1 VNMTSPSI
9 KQRIAALLKMTTAS
23 GCTEAE
29 ALAAA
34 EKAAALMREHGLS
47 EADIT
52 IGQASARSASKG
64 QSARDDLWKIVAY
77 CTNTAPT
84 FVHEHGKRG
93 AELVFVGRDPGPEI
107 AAYLVAVLN
116 RAVDTGIAEFK
127 AGTFYRRRRS
137 DATRRAAVRDFTI
150 GMVGRLS
157 RRLIEIFG
165 PSIDK
170 KANALAKAAR
180 DERFAGALPVS
191 GPSGGKVRF
200 DDAAWSGWVAG
211 NRVNLAQGVAG
222 GTAERRQ
229 IGGL

>member
-1 VNMTSPSI
+1 MASDSI
-9 KQRIAALLKMTTAS
+9 KQKIAALLKMTTAS

-29 ALAAA
+29 AMNAA
-34 EKAAALMREHGLS
+34 EKVAALMCKHGLS
-47 EADIT
+47 ETDIAV
-52 IGQASARSASKG
+52 GQASVRSASKG
-64 QSARDDLWKIVAY
+64 QSARDDLWKFVAY
-77 CTNTAPT
+77 CTNTAPI
-84 FVHEHGKRG
+84 FLHKQSERG

-127 AGTFYRRRRS
+127 ASTFYRRRRS
-137 DATRRAAVRDFTI
+137 DATKRAAVRDFTM

-170 KANALAKAAR
+170 QANAIAKAAR

-191 GPSGGKVRF
+191 GSGGGKIRF
-200 DDAAWSGWVAG
+200 DEAAWYGMGAG
-211 NRVNLAQGVAG
+211 NRVNLAQGVSG
-222 GTAERRQ
+222 STAERRR

>member
-1 VNMTSPSI
+1 MTQNSI
-9 KQRIAALLKMTTAS
+9 RQKVAALLKMTTAS

-34 EKAAALMREHGLS
+34 EKAAAVMREHGLS

-64 QSARDDLWKIVAY
+64 KSARDELWKIVAY

-84 FVHEHGKRG
+84 FVHEYGKRG

-107 AAYLVAVLN
+107 AAYLVTVLN

-127 AGTFYRRRRS
+127 AGAFYRRRRS
-137 DATRRAAVRDFTI
+137 DPTRRAAVRDFTM
-150 GMVGRLS
+150 GMVRRLS

-170 KANALAKAAR
+170 KANALAKVAR
-180 DERFAGALPVS
+180 DERFVGAAPVS
-191 GPSGGKVRF
+191 APSGGKVRF
-200 DDAAWSGWVAG
+200 DDAAWSGWAAG
-211 NRVNLAQGVAG
+211 NRVNLGHGVTG

-229 IGGL
+229 IGGR

>member
-1 VNMTSPSI
+1 MTQNSI
-9 KQRIAALLKMTTAS
+9 KQKIGALLKMTTAS

-47 EADIT
+47 EGDIT

-84 FVHEHGKRG
+84 VVHEHGKRG

-116 RAVDTGIAEFK
+116 RAMDTAIAEFK

-137 DATRRAAVRDFTI
+137 DATRRAAVRDFTV

-165 PSIDK
+165 PSIDRT
-170 KANALAKAAR
+170 ANALAKAAR
-180 DERFAGALPVS
+180 DERFAGAQPVS
-191 GPSGGKVRF
+191 GPSDKPVRF
-200 DDAAWSGWVAG
+200 DDAAWSGWAAG

-229 IGGL
+229 IGGV